1 MPLSVA
7 PRFTS
12 IGRLMRLSGAPFHS
26 QSHRAPAV
34 SVLFQDI
41 EPPVINGVR
50 KPRKPG
56 GYQDSG
62 ADIAFTLQSKGLAVI
77 TPATSPDVYK
87 HEGWCFSD
95 NEAGICSAV
104 DKGTTHLWANT
115 ILFESHPLQRS
126 EKLTPYASDLYVVG
140 QPPAMVQ
147 NFDDKAY
154 LNGKLREIGGYT
166 LPRSWLVQGS
176 ANIDEIIASIDR
188 FPVVGKPIRGRGS
201 YGVKVCHNSVE
212 LKEHILQLIDES
224 PVVMVEEYLAGEEAT
239 LTIMPPSPERPEY
252 WSMFPVSR
260 FNHMDGIAPY
270 NGVVAVVANSRVVT
284 DKDMKDPAY
293 RKIMDE
299 GVKVAALIGATAPIR
314 IDVRRFS
321 ENSEF
326 ALFDIN
332 MKPNMTGPGR
342 PGREDQASLT
352 AMAASAMG
360 WDYGT
365 LLQKILASA
374 TQLSKFRAYRS
385 PF

>member
-1 MPLSVA
+1 MPLSVPTGYA
-7 PRFTS
+7 RV
-12 IGRLMRLSGAPFHS
+12 GQLMRLAGRRFYS
-26 QSHRAPAV
+26 QSIRAPAV

-62 ADIAFTLQSKGLAVI
+62 ADIAYTLQSKGLGVI
-77 TPATSPDVYK
+77 TPANSPDVYK
-87 HEGWCFSD
+87 NEDWCFSD
-95 NEAGICSAV
+95 SEEGICSAL
-104 DKGTTHLWANT
+104 DKGATHLWANT
-115 ILFESHPLQRS
+115 ILFDSHPLEKS
-126 EKLTPYASDLYVVG
+126 EKLSPHASDLYVVG

-154 LNGKLREIGGYT
+154 LNGKLREMGGYT
-166 LPRSWLVQGS
+166 LPRSWLVQGLY
-176 ANIDEIIASIDR
+176 NIDEVVGSIDR

-201 YGVKVCHNSVE
+201 HGVKLCENPVE

-239 LTIMPPSPERPEY
+239 LTIMPPSPGRPEY
-252 WSMFPVSR
+252 WSMLPVSR

-284 DKDMKDPAY
+284 DKDMEDPAY

-314 IDVRRFS
+314 IDVRRFH
-321 ENSEF
+321 EASEF

-365 LLQKILASA
+365 LLQNILACA